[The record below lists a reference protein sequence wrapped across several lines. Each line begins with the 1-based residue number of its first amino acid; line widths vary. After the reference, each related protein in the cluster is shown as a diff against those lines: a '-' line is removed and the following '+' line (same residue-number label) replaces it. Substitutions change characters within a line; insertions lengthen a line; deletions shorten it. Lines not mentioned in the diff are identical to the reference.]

1 VASETDFTK
10 RDESELVELF
20 GRMDPRWAPIDCAR
34 VKDLLVKR
42 GYIVR
47 ETGLGPGSVVPSPE
61 KMQALIG
68 SNRPIEYPVAFNQT
82 SGLFSSL
89 ERARN
94 QMNLVGTGTLEADG
108 VCVWL
113 SARSGGLLGT
123 LFKRQVP
130 LAWRRIVDVESEG
143 NVLHF
148 VYHYEDSFDKA
159 ITLWLP
165 DAAAAEQLVKV
176 LPKTRTSDFRP
187 QLKAIAEFE
196 RVVIARSPHTPVTV
210 ALVAIN
216 ILVFLASAVTGRS
229 LTAWGANFGPFTTDG
244 DWWRLFTSPF
254 LHANVVHLLFN
265 MWALAAF
272 GPLTERLYG
281 RVNYLLIYLVAG
293 MTGGL
298 VSISWRPD
306 VNSVGASGAIFGILG
321 GLLAAQWRVGETFP
335 RDIVRPLRNYTLV
348 FAGYALL
355 SGFMSTGVDNGAHLG
370 GLVAGFLL
378 GVATAH
384 PLSSERRI
392 TISDIRRYVQAM
404 LLAVAFGGIGVWC
417 AQRASGS
424 LVGEGLYWHTM
435 HWFRAGERSANS
447 KFNAALALTKADK
460 LSKAALAA
468 RLRSDV
474 LPFWREASA
483 RTSEGNFETT
493 SPNLIPLELIH
504 TVSESKVR
512 GYQLLSDGLLKNDPP
527 EIAAGN
533 LELKR
538 GEDLVSEWQTASR

>member
-1 VASETDFTK
+1 VVSETDFTK
-10 RDESELVELF
+10 LDESELVELF
-20 GRMDPRWAPIDCAR
+20 GRMDPRWAPVDCAR
-34 VKDLLVKR
+34 VKDLLVER
-42 GYIVR
+42 GYIVQ
-47 ETGLGPGSVVPSPE
+47 ETGLGPGSVAPSPG

-68 SNRPIEYPVAFNQT
+68 SNRPIEYRVAFNQT
-82 SGLFSSL
+82 AGLFSLL

-94 QMNLVGTGTLEADG
+94 QLNLSGTGTLEADG

-113 SARSGGLLGT
+113 SGRPTGLLG
-123 LFKRQVP
+123 FQRQVA

-143 NVLHF
+143 NVFHF
-148 VYHYEDSFDKA
+148 VYHDEASFDSA

-165 DAAAAEQLVKV
+165 DAVAAEQLVKV

-196 RVVIARSPHTPVTV
+196 RVIVARSPHTPVTV

-216 ILVFLASAVTGRS
+216 TLVFLASAVSGRS
-229 LTAWGANFGPFTTDG
+229 LVTWGANFGPFTTDG
-244 DWWRLFTSPF
+244 DWWRLFTSLF
-254 LHANVVHLLFN
+254 FHATVVHLVFN
-265 MWALAAF
+265 VLPLAAF

-281 RVNYLLIYLVAG
+281 SLNYLLIYLVAG

-321 GLLAAQWRVGETFP
+321 ALLASQWRVGETFP
-335 RDIVRPLRNYTLV
+335 RDIMRPLRDYTLV

-355 SGFMSTGVDNGAHLG
+355 SGFMSKGVDNGAHLG
-370 GLVAGFLL
+370 GLAAGVLL

-392 TISDIRRYVQAM
+392 TILDFRRYIQAT
-404 LLAVAFGGIGVWC
+404 LLTVAFAGIGVWC

-424 LVGEGLYWHTM
+424 LVGEGLYWHTV

-447 KFNAALALTKADK
+447 EFNAALALTKTDK
-460 LSKAALAA
+460 LSQAALAA
-468 RLRSDV
+468 RLQGDV

-483 RTSEGNFETT
+483 RTSEDNLGTT
-493 SPNLIPLELIH
+493 PPNLLPLELIH

-512 GYQLLSDGLLKNDPP
+512 GYQLLSDGLLRNNPQ
-527 EIAAGN
+527 EVAAGN

-538 GEDLVSEWQTASR
+538 GEDMVREWQTANR